1 MRIRASLVTFALLAA
16 AGPVVADT
24 VTLKNGREIHGKLV
38 SEGKTEVR
46 LRTAGGTITI
56 PRADIATFNEN
67 DFIEPALD
75 RASEPTDTAQP
86 AGGDGAKPADGAK
99 PTDGA
104 KPADGGAPAA
114 AGDMPTKETWV
125 WAAGL
130 DKATIDKM
138 TPLRDKY
145 IGELEKIGPTPAARL
160 KKVELDAE
168 ETAELDKLMESFDR
182 RQSHVRT
189 QGGRRIRG
197 NNTRNQARRAAA
209 NNVADYGAL
218 AIKPMRDKMRS
229 ANALDQRMSAQT
241 ITKIGP
247 DDDFKAEEISWYRYH
262 FDVPGGLIAM
272 LGTATDPLSYLV
284 RNEAN
289 NALMGVTGQSG
300 FGFELGKGQE
310 VSPAEAEA
318 ARQWSIWWSTERNR
332 WVKEEEAKEKKRA
345 ALLAALEEVR
355 AGKEPAT
362 DPLLPPPA
370 DAPPRRR

>member
-75 RASEPTDTAQP
+75 KDTTPTETPPTTP
-86 AGGDGAKPADGAK
+86 ADGTKPADGAK
-99 PTDGA
+99 PEDGA
-104 KPADGGAPAA
+104 AGGGAVTPPEPGAT
-114 AGDMPTKETWV
+114 PTKETWL
-125 WAAGL
+125 WAPGL
-130 DKATIDKM
+130 DKATIEKM

-145 IGELEKIGPTPAARL
+145 LEELEKIGPTPAERL

-168 ETAELDKLMESFDR
+168 EAAELDKLMESFDR

-189 QGGRRIRG
+189 QTGGRRIRG
-197 NNTRNQARRAAA
+197 NNSRNQARRAAA

-218 AIKPMRDKMRS
+218 AIKPLRDKMRS

-241 ITKIGP
+241 IVKIGG
-247 DDDFKAEEISWYRYH
+247 DDEFKADEITWYRYH
-262 FDVPGGLIAM
+262 FDIPAALISM
-272 LGTATDPLSYLV
+272 LGVQSDALSYLV
-284 RNEAN
+284 RNDGN
-289 NALMGVTGQSG
+289 TALMAVTGQPG
-300 FGFELGKGQE
+300 FGFEIGKGQE
-310 VSPAEAEA
+310 VTPAEGEA

-355 AGKEPAT
+355 VGKAPAT
-362 DPLLPPPA
+362 DPMVAPPA
-370 DAPPRRR
+370 ETPRRR

>member
-38 SEGKTEVR
+38 SEGKNDVR

-67 DFIEPALD
+67 DFVEPALEKGSD
-75 RASEPTDTAQP
+75 PVDTSKP
-86 AGGDGAKPADGAK
+86 AGDDAAKPGDAAK
-99 PTDGA
+99 P
-104 KPADGGAPAA
+104 PAGNPPA
-114 AGDMPTKETWV
+114 AGDAPTKETWL

-145 IGELEKIGPTPAARL
+145 LGELEKIGLSPAERL

-168 ETAELDKLMESFDR
+168 ETAELEKLMESFDR

-197 NNTRNQARRAAA
+197 NNSRNQARRAAA

-218 AIKPMRDKMRS
+218 AIKPLREKMRS
-229 ANALDQRMSAQT
+229 ANALDQRMAAQT
-241 ITKIGP
+241 ITKINA
-247 DDDFKAEEISWYRYH
+247 DDDFKAEEIAWYRYH
-262 FDVPGGLIAM
+262 FDVPGALIAM
-272 LGTATDPLSYLV
+272 MGTQSDPLSYLV

-289 NALMGVTGQSG
+289 TALMGVTGQGG

-318 ARQWSIWWSTERNR
+318 ARQWSIWWTTERSR
-332 WVKEEEAKEKKRA
+332 WVKEEEAKEKKRE

-355 AGKEPAT
+355 AGKEPAN
-362 DPLLPPPA
+362 DPTVAPPA
-370 DAPPRRR
+370 EAPPRRR